1 MFLFTCQFSS
11 FSWTTYDEAFKQ
23 NCSCFHC
30 IQACYISHRS
40 EKKQRA
46 NYDPVACAPM
56 YLPRRPVRL
65 EIFMLF
71 VACVYD
77 DTDKKQK
84 TSRSQKLVS
93 YWLWPRKGGIFEKI
107 WGKVLF
113 SAWELLKKFSNW
125 IHPAE

>member
-1 MFLFTCQFSS
+1 MSVPENLLFPNLCFSLLVS
-11 FSWTTYDEAFKQ
+11 SLVSVELRMMKHSNRTVVAF
-23 NCSCFHC
+23 
-30 IQACYISHRS
+30 IAY
-40 EKKQRA
+40 
-46 NYDPVACAPM
+46 
-56 YLPRRPVRL
+56 RPVTFPTGVRKSSEQTMTQFHVLLCVCLADL

-113 SAWELLKKFSNW
+113 SA
-125 IHPAE
+125 